1 MGDCARERDL
11 RSGAGL
17 LALWIVLWVSVISM
31 AGDSGAGSEP
41 AGSQKPLSGQQG
53 TIQWDEPEGRVDHA
67 EGALRGQLNA
77 GTVMADLLP
86 LNGRLILAAT
96 DGRTIQVLEAD
107 KGLRGISN
115 YDPGTHGQILSLKW
129 WRPSAQQPLY
139 LAVLAWLEDKL
150 AAAVLV
156 LKNDRLERVVDG
168 LETILGAFDT
178 DADGLPETLLGQDFE
193 PQTFFGRRIVERYWV
208 GDKLATRR
216 PALDLPH
223 DFTVIGGQL
232 ADLTGDGKPEAIHV
246 SNGILRIAAGG
257 KTIYTSAK
265 QMGGSLSVL
274 TYKMT
279 PDAKDYITTSAFFEV
294 SPMAMDIDADGRL
307 ELVAVASSPSTFKVP
322 GLVPTIEES
331 RLMVFKY
338 RNDGAFLRGTFGE
351 PVPAAIQGLA
361 GARGRVWYVT
371 CEPGHAQDGQ
381 HGTSRLAFFSLPE

>member
-1 MGDCARERDL
+1 MRC
-11 RSGAGL
+11 GAGL
-17 LALWIVLWVSVISM
+17 LSAWIILWVSAFGI
-31 AGDSGAGSEP
+31 AGDSSVVNEP
-41 AGSQKPLSGQQG
+41 ASGQNPLSGRQA
-53 TIQWDEPEGRVDHA
+53 TITWEKPEDGVDHA

-86 LNGRLILAAT
+86 LNGRLMLAAT

-107 KGLRGISN
+107 KGLRGVSN

-129 WRPSAQQPLY
+129 WRPSAQHPLY
-139 LAVLAWLEDKL
+139 LVVLAWLVDKL

-156 LKNDRLERVVDG
+156 LKNDRLESVVDG

-178 DADGLPETLLGQDFE
+178 DGDGLPETLLGQDFE
-193 PQTFFGRRIVERYWV
+193 PETFFGRRIVERYWV

-246 SNGILRIAAGG
+246 SNGILRIAVGG

-265 QMGGSLSVL
+265 QMGGSMSVL

-279 PDAKDYITTSAFFEV
+279 PGVKDYITTSAFFEV
-294 SPMAMDIDADGRL
+294 SPIAMDIDTDGRL
-307 ELVAVASSPSTFKVP
+307 ELVAIASNPSTFKVP
-322 GLVPTIEES
+322 GLAPTIEES

-338 RNDGAFLRGTFGE
+338 RDDSAFIRGTFGE

-361 GARGRVWYVT
+361 GAQGRVWYVT
-371 CEPGHAQDGQ
+371 CEPGHALDGQ